1 MFEALLVVFVIV
13 VALWLTAGWA
23 GRYWRYR
30 LREWAQREGC
40 TLLDFRS
47 ARPLQGLRRLLRL
60 QKQMIFRVRATDA
73 EGRLRRGEVVFERRG
88 PGRPGYDE
96 VVSFTWD

>member
-1 MFEALLVVFVIV
+1 MFEALVIVFVIV
-13 VALWLTAGWA
+13 VALWLTAGWS

-30 LREWAQREGC
+30 VNEWAEREGC

-60 QKQMIFRVRATDA
+60 QKQMVFRLRATDA
-73 EGRLRRGEVVFERRG
+73 GGRLRQGTIVFERCG
-88 PGRPGYDE
+88 PGRPAYDE
-96 VVSFTWD
+96 VVSATWE